1 MLCKHGPNQDFYE
14 KKIIGTDNAKVPT
27 EWDMAP
33 RVSFHANTYSVSL
46 FGLLAV
52 LSHCLEKFLKMENE
66 KFCLKE
72 VKKNKQKNQLSFWS
86 LSLLM
91 SVYALFFQILSLLH
105 LRCVLYHCPNWNTSR
120 GESEGF
126 RVVIRVLPA

>member
-1 MLCKHGPNQDFYE
+1 
-14 KKIIGTDNAKVPT
+14 
-27 EWDMAP
+27 MAP

-72 VKKNKQKNQLSFWS
+72 VKKTNKK
-86 LSLLM
+86 
-91 SVYALFFQILSLLH
+91 
-105 LRCVLYHCPNWNTSR
+105 TS
-120 GESEGF
+120 
-126 RVVIRVLPA
+126 

>member
-14 KKIIGTDNAKVPT
+14 KKIVGTDNAKVPT

-72 VKKNKQKNQLSFWS
+72 VKKKQTKKPVE
-86 LSLLM
+86 LL
-91 SVYALFFQILSLLH
+91 VFKPAHVCLCF
-105 LRCVLYHCPNWNTSR
+105 
-120 GESEGF
+120 
-126 RVVIRVLPA
+126 VLPNSFPITPALCSVPLS